1 MSVKII
7 NRPTIMQTIGLGG
20 RLKPGIVRRIE
31 MIGKLNDRRV
41 KALAAGDRLELL
53 RLAEEY
59 ETHNMPTMA
68 WILRDEIGVT

>member
-7 NRPTIMQTIGLGG
+7 NRPTIMQTIALGG

>member
-1 MSVKII
+1 
-7 NRPTIMQTIGLGG
+7 
-20 RLKPGIVRRIE
+20 VRRIE